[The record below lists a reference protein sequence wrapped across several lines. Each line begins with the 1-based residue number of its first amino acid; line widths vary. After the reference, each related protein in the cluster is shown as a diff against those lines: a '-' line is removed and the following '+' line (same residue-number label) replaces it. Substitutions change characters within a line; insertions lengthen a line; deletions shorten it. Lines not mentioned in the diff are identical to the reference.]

1 MSLQLR
7 PYQAD
12 IIEQTRALMLKGC
25 RSILITSP
33 TGSGKTCLT
42 ASMLST
48 SASRNMGSIFVVH
61 RRELI
66 KQSTRTFSNAGVRHG
81 IIAANFPEDSRHL
94 IQIAGVQ
101 TLANRLDKIKEPKLI
116 VWDECH
122 HVAAAG
128 WSKIFAAYPDAFH
141 IGLTATPARLDGTG
155 LGKWFKEIVRGP
167 DVRWLI
173 DNGYLSDYKIYA
185 PQTVSL
191 HGVHTRMGDY
201 NKTEAAEAV
210 DKPTITGDAISHY
223 QRLANGKR
231 AVVFC
236 VSIQHSI
243 HVVEQFKAS
252 GIKAI
257 HVDGETPEHIRDMAI
272 ESFIEG
278 RTQVLSNVDLF
289 GEGFDVQGIEAVILL
304 RPTMSIG
311 LYLQQIGRSLRPQLG
326 KTAIIL
332 DHVGNCA
339 RHGLPDE
346 VREWSLEGRPKTRS
360 KDPDAVAV
368 KVCPKCFA
376 AQLPGKSACQYCGY
390 TYAIQP
396 REVKQVAGEL
406 KEVDPE
412 IIAARRNRKLEEE
425 EADTVEALITLAQ
438 KRKYKNP
445 RGWAYKINQVRQ
457 AYKMKRGRRA

>member
-1 MSLQLR
+1 
-7 PYQAD
+7 
-12 IIEQTRALMLKGC
+12 MLKGC
-25 RSILITSP
+25 KSILITSP

-42 ASMLST
+42 ANMLAT
-48 SASRNMGSIFVVH
+48 SASRDMASAFVVH

-66 KQSTRTFSNAGVRHG
+66 KQSTKTFSDAGVRHG
-81 IIAANFPEDSRHL
+81 IIAANFPEDPRHL
-94 IQIAGVQ
+94 IQVAGVQ
-101 TLANRLDKIKEPKLI
+101 TLANRLARIKKPRLF

-128 WSKIFAAYPDAFH
+128 WSKIFDAYPDAFH
-141 IGLTATPARLDGTG
+141 IGLTATPERLDGTG
-155 LGKWFKEIVRGP
+155 LGKWFKEMVRGP
-167 DVRWLI
+167 EVRWLI
-173 DNGYLSDYKIYA
+173 DNNYLSDYKIYA
-185 PQTVSL
+185 PHTVSL

-223 QRLANGKR
+223 QRLAPGKR
-231 AVVFC
+231 AVVFA
-236 VSIQHSI
+236 VSIQHSM

-252 GIKAI
+252 GIKAV
-257 HVDGETPEHIRDMAI
+257 HVDGETPEHLRDMAI
-272 ESFIEG
+272 ESFAEG

-289 GEGFDVQGIEAVILL
+289 GEGFDLPAIEAAILL
-304 RPTMSIG
+304 RPTQSLG
-311 LYLQQIGRSLRPQLG
+311 LYLQQVGRTLRPSPG
-326 KTAIIL
+326 KSHAIIL

-346 VREWSLEGRPKTRS
+346 QRAWSLEGRPKTRA
-360 KDPDAVAV
+360 KDLDHVAV

-376 AQLPGKSACQYCGY
+376 AQLPGKLACQYCGY

-406 KEVDPE
+406 KEVTAE
-412 IIAARRNRKLEEE
+412 IIAQRRNRKMEEK
-425 EADTVEALITLAQ
+425 EAESVEALIALGA
-438 KRKYKNP
+438 RRGYKNP
-445 RGWAYKINQVRQ
+445 RGWAHKINQVRQ